1 MRQCLGIKGSNSLCA
16 VNDDICIHCYCCSV
30 VRLHL
35 FVAPWTAARQAAL
48 SCAVSWSWL
57 KFMSIVLVSRSNH
70 LILCGPLLLLPSVFP
85 SIKVFSNES
94 TLCIRWPNYW
104 SFSISASN
112 EYSGLTS
119 FRIDWL
125 GLLAV
130 QGTLES
136 SATPQFESI
145 SSSVL
150 SLLYSPTL
158 ICT

>member
-16 VNDDICIHCYCCSV
+16 VNDDICIYCYCCSV

-112 EYSGLTS
+112 EYPMNIPMNILK
-119 FRIDWL
+119 
-125 GLLAV
+125 V
-130 QGTLES
+130 
-136 SATPQFESI
+136 P
-145 SSSVL
+145 
-150 SLLYSPTL
+150 
-158 ICT
+158 

>member
-16 VNDDICIHCYCCSV
+16 VNDDICIYCYCCSV

-85 SIKVFSNES
+85 SIKVFSNELALRVGFFSLALLIFCVRQIFVVWVWVYGGCS
-94 TLCIRWPNYW
+94 THRKMHP
-104 SFSISASN
+104 
-112 EYSGLTS
+112 
-119 FRIDWL
+119 
-125 GLLAV
+125 
-130 QGTLES
+130 
-136 SATPQFESI
+136 
-145 SSSVL
+145 
-150 SLLYSPTL
+150 
-158 ICT
+158 